1 MLRRAEEWRRRMRK
15 IFVGDRKYLE
25 KENSWSA
32 EERKNKEVKAGNYLK
47 KNYQMMMSAEN
58 QSTDNQVTM

>member
-1 MLRRAEEWRRRMRK
+1 MLRRAEEWRRRIWK

-32 EERKNKEVKAGNYLK
+32 EKKNKEVKAGNYLK
-47 KNYQMMMSAEN
+47 KNYQMMMSAKN

>member
-1 MLRRAEEWRRRMRK
+1 MLRRAEEWRRRK

-32 EERKNKEVKAGNYLK
+32 EKKNKEVKAGNYLK
-47 KNYQMMMSAEN
+47 KNYQMMMSAQN

>member
-1 MLRRAEEWRRRMRK
+1 MLRRAEEWRRRRRK

-25 KENSWSA
+25 KENSWST
-32 EERKNKEVKAGNYLK
+32 EKKNKEVKAGNYLK

>member
-15 IFVGDRKYLE
+15 IFVGDRYLE

-32 EERKNKEVKAGNYLK
+32 EKRNKEVKAGNYLK
-47 KNYQMMMSAEN
+47 KNYQTMMSAEN

>member
-1 MLRRAEEWRRRMRK
+1 MRK

-32 EERKNKEVKAGNYLK
+32 EKKNKEVKAGNYLK
-47 KNYQMMMSAEN
+47 KNYQTMMSAEN

>member
-1 MLRRAEEWRRRMRK
+1 MRK

-47 KNYQMMMSAEN
+47 KNYQTMMSAEN

>member
-1 MLRRAEEWRRRMRK
+1 MLRRAEEWRRRIWK

-32 EERKNKEVKAGNYLK
+32 EKKNKEVKAGNYLK
-47 KNYQMMMSAEN
+47 KNYQTMMSAEN

>member
-1 MLRRAEEWRRRMRK
+1 MLRRAEEWRRRRRK

-32 EERKNKEVKAGNYLK
+32 EKKNKEVKAGNYLK

>member
-1 MLRRAEEWRRRMRK
+1 MLRRAEEWRRGMRK

-32 EERKNKEVKAGNYLK
+32 EKRNKEVKAGNYLK